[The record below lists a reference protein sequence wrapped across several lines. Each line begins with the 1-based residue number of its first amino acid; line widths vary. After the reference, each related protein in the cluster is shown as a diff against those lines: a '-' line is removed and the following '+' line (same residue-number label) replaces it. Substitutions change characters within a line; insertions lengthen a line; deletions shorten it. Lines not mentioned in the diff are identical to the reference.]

1 METGNRLLHRREVE
15 ARTGLSRTS
24 IYRQME
30 AERFP
35 RPVKVGPKAVRWSEL
50 EIEAWLASLPR
61 SNPAAA

>member
-1 METGNRLLHRREVE
+1 MDTTNRLLHRREVE

-35 RPVKVGPKAVRWSEL
+35 RPVKVGPKAVRWNER
-50 EIEAWLASLPR
+50 EIEAWLSSLPR
-61 SNPAAA
+61 SEPAA

>member
-30 AERFP
+30 AGRFP
-35 RPVKVGPKAVRWSEL
+35 RPVKVGPKAVRWSEH
-50 EIEAWLASLPR
+50 EIEAWLSSLPR
-61 SNPAAA
+61 SEPAA